1 MTTRRHL
8 GLGTFLVIWIF
19 GGFSVAIQARAN
31 GELTQHTGNGVQAA
45 LISFGTG
52 FLLISLVTVCM
63 PSARRGVRRIGTAL
77 RAGTLP
83 WWALL
88 SGILGG
94 IFIAS
99 QSFTVALIGVAMFS
113 VGIVAGQTLNSLV
126 VDHYG
131 LGPTGRQ
138 PISARR
144 FLSSLIAICAVLVA
158 VSNRL
163 GERDARY
170 LAILLAVFAG
180 GAVAVQ
186 QALNG
191 RTSVAA
197 QQPFAATWVAF
208 LVGTSTLVVGAG
220 FGVIFLGADIQL
232 PSPGPWWMFLGGVMG
247 VTFIVTAS
255 WGVPRLGVLIFG
267 LVSIAGQLSAGLALD
282 LLVPVEG
289 IQVTMNVM
297 VGVLMTLVAVG
308 VGALRRRTP

>member
-19 GGFSVAIQARAN
+19 GGFSVAIQARVN
-31 GELTQHTGNGVQAA
+31 GELTLHTGNGVQAA

-52 FLLISLVTVCM
+52 FLIISLITLLM
-63 PSARRGVRRIGTAL
+63 PGARRGVGRIGTSL
-77 RAGTLP
+77 RSGTLP

-113 VGIVAGQTLNSLV
+113 VGIVAGQTLNSLI

-131 LGPTGRQ
+131 LGPIGRQ
-138 PISARR
+138 HITVRRVLSAV
-144 FLSSLIAICAVLVA
+144 IAIAAVVVA
-158 VSNRL
+158 VSSRL
-163 GERDARY
+163 GGGDARY
-170 LAILLAVFAG
+170 YAIFLALFAG
-180 GAVAVQ
+180 AAVAVQ

-208 LVGTSTLVVGAG
+208 LVGTLTLILAAG
-220 FGVIFLGADIQL
+220 FGVAFLDADIQM
-232 PSPGPWWMFLGGVMG
+232 PTAGPWWMFLGGAMG

-255 WGVPRLGVLIFG
+255 WGVPRLGVLVFG

-282 LLVPVEG
+282 LLLPVSG
-289 IQVTMNVM
+289 TRVTSNLV
-297 VGVLMTLVAVG
+297 VGVLMTLVAVA
-308 VGALRRRTP
+308 VGAFHRRTP

>member
-8 GLGTFLVIWIF
+8 GFGTFVVIWIF

-31 GELTQHTGNGVQAA
+31 GELTHHTGNGVQAA

-52 FLLISLVTVCM
+52 FLIISVITLVT
-63 PSARRGVRRIGTAL
+63 PSARRGVRRIGVSL
-77 RAGTLP
+77 RTRALP

-94 IFIAS
+94 IFIAA

-131 LGPTGRQ
+131 LGPTARQ
-138 PISARR
+138 PINPRR
-144 FLSSLIAICAVLVA
+144 VFSSVLAIVAVVVA

-163 GERDARY
+163 GVGDARY
-170 LAILLAVFAG
+170 WAILLALVAG
-180 GAVAVQ
+180 AAVAVQ

-208 LVGTSTLVVGAG
+208 LVGTSTLIVGAAV
-220 FGVIFLGADIQL
+220 GVVFLGAEVQL
-232 PSPGPWWMFLGGVMG
+232 PTAGPWWMFVGGAMG

-255 WGVPRLGVLIFG
+255 WGVPRLGVLVFG
-267 LVSIAGQLSAGLALD
+267 LVSIAGQLSAGLVLD
-282 LLVPVEG
+282 LLVPVTG
-289 IQVTMNVM
+289 TQVTTNLV
-297 VGVLMTLVAVG
+297 VGVVMTLAAVA